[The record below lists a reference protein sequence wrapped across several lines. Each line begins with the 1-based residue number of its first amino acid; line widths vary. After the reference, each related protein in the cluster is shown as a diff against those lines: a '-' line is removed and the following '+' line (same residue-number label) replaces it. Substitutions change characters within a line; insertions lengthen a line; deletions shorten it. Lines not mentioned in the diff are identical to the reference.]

1 MDGAPAGSWGSIMR
15 RLAGATTIGV
25 LLCGLL
31 SGCWL
36 VPGPRTDACVDW
48 VRFET
53 MQQRFDHAGAVLVG
67 TAVKRDGEVRIYAYQ
82 ANVHVVEVEQVLK
95 GGLSEGSVRIAS
107 MPVTCGAS
115 YPNGDPLDAGGRQ
128 LFFLTQQN
136 GEWFT
141 MTPDQGAVP
150 FPAGTP
156 LPFTTG

>member
-1 MDGAPAGSWGSIMR
+1 MR

-53 MQQRFDHAGAVLVG
+53 MQQRFDHAGAVLGG
-67 TAVKRDGEVRIYAYQ
+67 TAVKRDGEVRIDAYQ

-128 LFFLTQQN
+128 LF
-136 GEWFT
+136 
-141 MTPDQGAVP
+141 
-150 FPAGTP
+150 
-156 LPFTTG
+156 

>member
-1 MDGAPAGSWGSIMR
+1 MR
-15 RLAGATTIGV
+15 RLAEVTTIGV

-31 SGCWL
+31 CGCSL
-36 VPGPRTDACVDW
+36 LPVSRTDTCVDW

-95 GGLSEGSVRIAS
+95 GSLSEGSVRIAS

-115 YPNGDPLDAGGRQ
+115 YPDGDPLDAGGRQ

-136 GEWFT
+136 DGWFT
-141 MTPDQGAVP
+141 MTPDQGAVS

>member
-1 MDGAPAGSWGSIMR
+1 MR
-15 RLAGATTIGV
+15 RFAGITTIGV
-25 LLCGLL
+25 LLVALL

-36 VPGPRTDACVDW
+36 LPVSRTDTCVDW

-67 TAVKRDGEVRIYAYQ
+67 TPVKRDGEVRIYAYQ

-95 GGLSEGSVRIAS
+95 GSLGEGPVRVAS

-115 YPNGDPLDAGGRQ
+115 YPDGDPLDAGGRQ

-141 MTPDQGAVP
+141 MTPDQGAVQ

>member
-1 MDGAPAGSWGSIMR
+1 MDGTPVGGYGSSMR
-15 RLAGATTIGV
+15 RAVGAAAGGV
-25 LLCGLL
+25 LLAVLL
-31 SGCWL
+31 CGCWL
-36 VPGPRTDACVDW
+36 VPVTRTDACVDW

-53 MQQRFDHAGAVLVG
+53 MQQRFDHAGVVLVG
-67 TAVKRDGEVRIYAYQ
+67 TPQKRDGEVRIYTYQ
-82 ANVHVVEVEQVLK
+82 ANVHVVEAEQVLK
-95 GGLSEGSVRIAS
+95 GGLGEGPVRIAS

-115 YPNGDPLDAGGRQ
+115 YPDGDPLDAGGRQ

-156 LPFTTG
+156 FPFKTG

>member
-1 MDGAPAGSWGSIMR
+1 MR
-15 RLAGATTIGV
+15 RFAGKMTIGV
-25 LLCGLL
+25 LLVALL
-31 SGCWL
+31 SGCWVL
-36 VPGPRTDACVDW
+36 PVSHTDTCVDW
-48 VRFET
+48 VRFST

-67 TAVKRDGEVRIYAYQ
+67 TAVKRDGEVQTYGYQ

-95 GGLSEGSVRIAS
+95 GRLGEGPVRIAS

-115 YPNGDPLDAGGRQ
+115 YPDGDPLDAGGRQ

-136 GEWFT
+136 EGWFT